1 MRQER
6 LLDPVWMYGVE
17 RVVPRVLEEVEGA
30 MDTDLLKRAKEAQ
43 TDLNIALFFL
53 CERYERQAEYIK
65 TLEKLL
71 NDAEQKLEKMR
82 KPGKRTV
89 KCSKCEY
96 WNMDMDDETGEDIHR
111 CVCDASPRLD
121 DVTEGEDG
129 CEYGKRK
136 TSS

>member
-1 MRQER
+1 MDAEKN
-6 LLDPVWMYGVE
+6 DP
-17 RVVPRVLEEVEGA
+17 LS
-30 MDTDLLKRAKEAQ
+30 RAKEAE
-43 TDLNIALFFL
+43 TELSLALFRL
-53 CERYERQAEYIK
+53 GEKYKKQEEYIK

-71 NDAEQKLEKMR
+71 FETELKLEKQR
-82 KPGKRTV
+82 KPWKRTV

-136 TSS
+136 TAS